1 MNKNRVAIVTWVK
14 YHNFG
19 SFLQA
24 YALQR
29 TIEDMGYD
37 VSILDDRD
45 VIEEGR
51 KDSPALSLWKRL
63 RYRLAKSYYR
73 LVNYRFISLCT
84 KSDRLY
90 EAFKSQY
97 LNVDTEVKPFTR
109 LDNKYEQF
117 VCGSDQIWAPSLMIF
132 SPYYYLAFTSKKKI
146 AYAPSVGFSHYPDSF
161 KSKVKPL
168 LNRFAHLS
176 VREQLGAD
184 IIQNI
189 VQRPVS
195 AVLDPTLL
203 LSADQWSALSL
214 SSSIVFPS
222 KYIFCYFL
230 SKNDD
235 YLNFVQKFASDKQLP
250 VILFAVE
257 GRNWH
262 WGTKMLAGGPIEFLK
277 AIKHAS
283 YVFTD
288 SFHGTIFSIHFEKRF
303 ITFKRFSES
312 DSQNQNSRI
321 SNLLGKLNLEE
332 YFIGK
337 DNWEEIDRLRQIDY
351 SEVSR
356 YLQKECT
363 LSIDYLRNALT
374 N

>member
-14 YHNFG
+14 HHNFG

-24 YALQR
+24 YALQKI
-29 TIEDMGYD
+29 IEDMGYD
-37 VSILDDRD
+37 VTILDDRD

-51 KDSPALSLWKRL
+51 KDSPPLSLWKRL
-63 RYRLAKSYYR
+63 RYRLAITSYR
-73 LVNYRFISLCT
+73 IVNYHFISLCS

-90 EAFKSQY
+90 EVFKSQY
-97 LNVDTEVKPFTR
+97 LNVDTEVNPFTH
-109 LDNKYEQF
+109 LDSKYEQF
-117 VCGSDQIWAPSLMIF
+117 VCGSDQIWAPSLMIY
-132 SPYYYLAFTSKKKI
+132 SPYYYLAFTAKKKI

-168 LNRFAHLS
+168 LDCFTHLS

-189 VQRPVS
+189 VQRPVP

-214 SSSIVFPS
+214 STSIVFPS
-222 KYIFCYFL
+222 KFIFCYFL
-230 SKNDD
+230 SRNDD
-235 YLNFVQKFASDKQLP
+235 YLNFVQRFASDKQLP

-262 WGTKMLAGGPIEFLK
+262 WGTKILAGGPIEFLK

-332 YFIGK
+332 YFIGR
-337 DNWEEIDRLRQIDY
+337 DNLEEIDRLRQIDY

-363 LSIDYLRNALT
+363 FSIDYLRNALA